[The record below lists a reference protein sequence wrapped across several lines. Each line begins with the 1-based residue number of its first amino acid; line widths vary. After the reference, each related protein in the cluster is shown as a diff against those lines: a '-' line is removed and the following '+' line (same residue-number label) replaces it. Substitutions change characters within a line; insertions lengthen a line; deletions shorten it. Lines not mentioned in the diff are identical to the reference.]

1 MGKGTEQDKYVNGR
15 RKGEWTGQ
23 KKTHPKRMR
32 NSDSNR

>member
-23 KKTHPKRMR
+23 KK
-32 NSDSNR
+32 NIQNE